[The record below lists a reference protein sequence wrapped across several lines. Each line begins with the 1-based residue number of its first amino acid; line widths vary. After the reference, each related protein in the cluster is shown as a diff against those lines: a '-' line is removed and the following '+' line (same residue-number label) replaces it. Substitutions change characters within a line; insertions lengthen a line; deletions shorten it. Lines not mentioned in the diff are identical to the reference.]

1 MSIKYHEVTPTN
13 NKIEYTDDDL
23 VDFEFLSNG
32 RDLVK
37 NSIELSGTFQLFKT
51 VSGTQTRVLK
61 ADAGKVF
68 LDNNAG
74 IHSIIENVSCSTLN
88 QGSIENIGLAY
99 PRFVSMMNVLKKR
112 SQDKNNISDVLE
124 WKYADKDVSNVM
136 LRQGLVTD
144 NTQTQLFDQSFNFKP
159 LIVFN
164 RTDQNISF
172 SKTGSM
178 RISMNLSTV
187 QKMIEDRLTVA
198 NLDNLSVKI
207 TNFKLFYRSVP
218 EDVTIKSIIAQKITP
233 LKTTISSSLATM
245 SLNVPSQS
253 ATGCSISFQ
262 QVANEGS
269 SSKNNSQLEK
279 INISGLQ
286 FFFNYANSYLNYKL
300 TSLSEI
306 LMRGLKSVSPSNDE
320 AMYQITNQNLG
331 NNENFIVGSDLDG
344 IIDLSKNSFE
354 VQIESDLTANTNV
367 YLMFHSII
375 SM

>member
-1 MSIKYHEVTPTN
+1 M
-13 NKIEYTDDDL
+13 
-23 VDFEFLSNG
+23 
-32 RDLVK
+32 
-37 NSIELSGTFQLFKT
+37 
-51 VSGTQTRVLK
+51 
-61 ADAGKVF
+61 GK
-68 LDNNAG
+68 
-74 IHSIIENVSCSTLN
+74 
-88 QGSIENIGLAY
+88 
-99 PRFVSMMNVLKKR
+99 
-112 SQDKNNISDVLE
+112 
-124 WKYADKDVSNVM
+124 
-136 LRQGLVTD
+136 
-144 NTQTQLFDQSFNFKP
+144 DQSFNFKP